1 MRRWNVFGGSRILN
15 HDSLYIAVEWTCF
28 SRPSG
33 KWFINTWRIYFFLV
47 SLFKYLK
54 SIVQN
59 LNKPNLGDL
68 IAAISLVNSL
78 QINSRS
84 WFFGPYDLEIRWMN
98 LKTIKHLCWAASS
111 FVHHFTAISELKSC
125 CSPETSKSAPTRR
138 LLVPCDIEN

>member
-15 HDSLYIAVEWTCF
+15 HSSYIAVEWMCF
-28 SRPSG
+28 SRPPG
-33 KWFINTWRIYFFLV
+33 KRFINTWRIYFFLV

-68 IAAISLVNSL
+68 IAAISLVNSVQL
-78 QINSRS
+78 NSRS

-111 FVHHFTAISELKSC
+111 SVHHFTAISGLKSC
-125 CSPETSKSAPTRR
+125 CGPETPKSGPTRR